1 MRFRHLGCLF
11 TCIQLA
17 VASLALSQD
26 CTLQIEGLLT
36 DDHDKS
42 PLSYANVLILETGKG
57 VATGENGSFLIQGLC
72 PGTYTIQYSHIGCT
86 PKTMNVDLKENIFL
100 NLQLEHHTELLQAI
114 IIESRSFGKAIS
126 QAKGELSSE
135 QITKFSGK
143 SLGQALESINGVQSL
158 QTGPTVFKPVIRGLH
173 SNRIIL
179 FNNGLRQT
187 GQEWGS
193 DHAPEVDVHMIDK
206 ITVMKGAGT
215 MQYGVD
221 AIGGIIIV
229 DRGRLSYQQQGTGK
243 FQLTSMSN
251 GRLVSGGID
260 LDFPI
265 GTKQEWAGGFQAS
278 WKRGGDFKAP
288 DYHLTNTGLEELNAS
303 IALGFERNASGVE
316 LFVSTFNTT
325 MGVLR
330 SAHIGNLTDFEN
342 AISQN
347 IPLFV
352 EDFSYKI
359 NAPKQEVTHHLAK
372 VEAKKWFR
380 SGMLKAIYGVQ
391 YNGRKEF
398 DIRRGD
404 RNDIP
409 ALSLALWSQQM
420 DVSFHHH
427 SENDRIHG
435 TLGVALNF
443 QDNTNDPETGIRPL
457 VPDYTKIAPG
467 IYLTER
473 YESAKFIAEAG
484 LRFDHQKLKVF
495 RFNEMNVLEKPIF
508 NYSQFAG
515 TIGASFLPSNVVSYA
530 LNLSTAYRA
539 PGVHE
544 LFSEGL
550 HHGAASIEEGDPS
563 LSPERSLEIQ
573 GSIGWNISGSVEF
586 VSEVYGKRINDFIYL
601 SPLPEPRL
609 TIRGAFPVF
618 QYSQTNARLWGSD
631 FSLKWQISK
640 GIESMT
646 NGSFVRANNLIDQ
659 NPIIFMPADQLS
671 QHFTYQSE
679 KSEKGIAWKAT
690 CSMDL
695 VSRQSRFPAG
705 IDILPP
711 PDGYQLVHGAF
722 GINFPHRDNEVEISL
737 RVTNIFNTRYRSY
750 LNRLRYFADETG
762 RNFEIHIQYLLSK
775 KKSHNESF

>member
-1 MRFRHLGCLF
+1 MGLRYLFRLF
-11 TCIQLA
+11 TFLPLVLASSIQ
-17 VASLALSQD
+17 SQD
-26 CTLQIEGLLT
+26 CSLQIEGILI
-36 DDHDKS
+36 DDHDKT

-57 VATGENGSFLIQGLC
+57 EATSENGSFLIEGLC
-72 PGTYTIQYSHIGCT
+72 AGVYTIRYSHIGCT
-86 PKTMNVDLKENIFL
+86 PKTITVELKESIFL

-114 IIESRSFGKAIS
+114 IVESRSFGEAVS
-126 QAKGELSSE
+126 QSKGKLDAE
-135 QITKFSGK
+135 QIARFNGK

-173 SNRIIL
+173 SNRVIL

-193 DHAPEVDVHMIDK
+193 DHAPEVDINMIDQV
-206 ITVMKGAGT
+206 TVLKGAGT

-229 DRGRLSYQQQGTGK
+229 DRGRLPYQKPGSGK
-243 FQLTSMSN
+243 FQISTMSN
-251 GRLVSGGID
+251 GRLLSGGID

-265 GTKQEWAGGFQAS
+265 GTEREWAGGFQAS

-288 DYHLTNTGLEELNAS
+288 DYHLKNTGLKELNAS
-303 IALGFERNASGVE
+303 AAFGFERNASGIE
-316 LFVSTFNTT
+316 LYVSTFNTT

-347 IPLFV
+347 VPLV
-352 EDFSYKI
+352 LGNFSYQI

-372 VEAKKWFR
+372 VEAKKWIH

-404 RNDIP
+404 RNEIP

-427 SENDRIHG
+427 SENDRMHG
-435 TLGVALNF
+435 TIGIAWNY
-443 QDNTNDPETGIRPL
+443 QDNSNDPETGIRPL
-457 VPDYTKIAPG
+457 VPDFTKFSPG
-467 IYLTER
+467 IYVTER
-473 YESAKFIAEAG
+473 YEGEKFVAETG
-484 LRFDHQKLKVF
+484 LRFDHQKLRVF
-495 RFNEMNVLEKPIF
+495 RFNEMNVLEKPEFIF
-508 NYSQFAG
+508 SQFAG
-515 TIGASFLPSNVVSYA
+515 TVGASFRPANTVSYSF
-530 LNLSTAYRA
+530 NLSTAYRA

-550 HHGAASIEEGDPS
+550 HHGAASIEEGNAE

-573 GSIGWNISGSVEF
+573 GAIGWNISSSLEF
-586 VSEVYGKRINDFIYL
+586 VSEVYWKRINDFIYL

-618 QYSQTNARLWGSD
+618 KYSQTNARLLGSD
-631 FSLKWQISK
+631 FSLKWQISNGLK
-640 GIESMT
+640 ST
-646 NGSFVRANNLIDQ
+646 TKGSFVRANNLVDGS
-659 NPIIFMPADQLS
+659 PIIFMPADQLS
-671 QHFTYQSE
+671 QHFFYQSK
-679 KSEKGIAWKAT
+679 KSEKGLAWNAS
-690 CSMDL
+690 CSIDL
-695 VSRQSRFPAG
+695 VSRQNRFPVG
-705 IDILPP
+705 LDLIPP
-711 PDGYQLVHGAF
+711 PDGYQLVQGGFGLEFLHGE
-722 GINFPHRDNEVEISL
+722 NKVEVSF

-762 RNFEIHIQYLLSK
+762 RNFEIHIQYYLS
-775 KKSHNESF
+775 N